1 MVLDDSLVTFGNWLQ
16 HRSFAL
22 DVATSDWAY
31 PFVQATHFTGLSLWV
46 GTTVA
51 TDLSLMGMGN
61 QYQTPAQLLNVL
73 FIWNWV
79 GFCIAVLGGFLLFSA
94 SAATYLINPAFLIKL
109 GILIPAAL
117 ILHIVI
123 QQKMRQWGQQPERP
137 RAARIAGLIE
147 LLFWISVVTAAVSIP
162 YFA

>member
-1 MVLDDSLVTFGNWLQ
+1 MDGSLVTFGNWLQ
-16 HRSFAL
+16 NRPFAL
-22 DVATSDWAY
+22 AVATSDWAY

-51 TDLSLMGMGN
+51 TDLSLIGMGN
-61 QYQTPAQLLNVL
+61 QYQTPWQLFKVL

-109 GILIPAAL
+109 GILIPLAL

-123 QQKMRQWGQQPERP
+123 QQKMRQWGQQVETP
-137 RAARIAGLIE
+137 RVARIAGLVE

>member
-1 MVLDDSLVTFGNWLQ
+1 MDSSLVTFGNWLQ

-22 DVATSDWAY
+22 AVATSDWAY

-61 QYQTPAQLLNVL
+61 EYQSPLQLFHVL
-73 FIWNWV
+73 FVWNWV
-79 GFCIAVLGGFLLFSA
+79 GFCVAVLGGFLLFSA

-117 ILHIVI
+117 TLHVLVQRKIG
-123 QQKMRQWGQQPERP
+123 QWGQQPDMP
-137 RAARIAGLIE
+137 RAARIAGSVE

-162 YFA
+162 YFG